1 MTTQQ
6 PLRQGNTAYRSR
18 EYLTVNEVK
27 ALLDA
32 AHNRGKHKQRDYTLM
47 LLMFRHGLRASEAI
61 NLRWD
66 AIMFEEEDIFINRLK
81 GSESGTHKLQADE
94 IEALLLIKEAYPGFH
109 HVFVHDRIKERLR
122 DKVFMGALKEKK
134 LPPDTAEQMTLDAL
148 AKIFERT
155 GEAANLGIKAH
166 PHMMRHSCGYFLAAQ
181 GMTTRDIQE
190 FLGHKNI
197 QHTVRYTKHN
207 AERFKQINWSWE
219 KK

>member
-1 MTTQQ
+1 MQNLPT
-6 PLRQGNTAYRSR
+6 REKNTKYRSR
-18 EYLTVNEVK
+18 EYLTATEVK
-27 ALLDA
+27 TLLDA
-32 AHNRGKHKQRDYTLM
+32 VKSRSKHPARDYALV

-66 AIMFEEEDIFINRLK
+66 AVMLERQEIFINRLK
-81 GSESGTHKLQADE
+81 GSEDGTHVLQNDE
-94 IEALLLIKEAYPGFH
+94 IECLKTIKALYPGYRH
-109 HVFVHDRIKERLR
+109 IFVHDRVKQRIA
-122 DKVFMGALKEKK
+122 DKKFMDALKEKK
-134 LPPDTAEQMTLDAL
+134 LPNDAAEQMTLDAI
-148 AKIFERT
+148 AKIFERA
-155 GEAANLGIKAH
+155 GEVANLGIKIH
-166 PHMMRHSCGYFLAAQ
+166 SHMMRHSCGYFLASQ